1 MDQACFKEKDIIIY
15 RILQEAL
22 QNILKHSQASL
33 AQVSAVLKKTVFTL
47 EVRDNGRGFNPSLK
61 SSSNGLGL
69 ALMKQQAALVHGKLS
84 IKSRAGKGTLL
95 KITVP
100 TKEMKVV

>member
-1 MDQACFKEKDIIIY
+1 MIIY

-61 SSSNGLGL
+61 S
-69 ALMKQQAALVHGKLS
+69 
-84 IKSRAGKGTLL
+84 
-95 KITVP
+95 
-100 TKEMKVV
+100 